1 MKTLFLSTSTNETDK
16 YKEGLTSLQAG
27 EVHTILYDTTISDT
41 DLYRAAKELQPDL
54 IVYIGSRWGKQPA
67 TATLAQLNSK
77 VAPAVHLCSDA
88 ADQPW
93 WDLLM
98 EYHYQGSFAVQVAID
113 GNRKWPLADTQLT
126 LLTPVLPSDFPDG
139 NKAHADR
146 AAACVYAGNTGG
158 PGSQRRLIL
167 SDLLQFKLIS
177 LRVRSDL
184 PFTYDS
190 YCEYLSAARM
200 SLNVSFSGTEMA
212 KQVKGRVVESGLAGA
227 CLLEL
232 QGSPTA
238 EWFQPG
244 HDYLEYAQTSDVR
257 NHVER
262 MKQEPEMT
270 QEIGFRLRKRVLEE
284 HSPKQFWSTIFKR
297 LGFTA

>member
-27 EVHTILYDTTISDT
+27 EVHTILYDTPISDT
-41 DLYRAAKELQPDL
+41 ELFRAAKELQPDL
-54 IVYIGSRWGKQPA
+54 IVYIGSRWGKMPA
-67 TATLAQLNSK
+67 TSTLAQLNSK

-139 NKAHADR
+139 NRPHADR
-146 AAACVYAGNTGG
+146 TAVCVYAGNTGG
-158 PGSQRRLIL
+158 TGSQRRLIL
-167 SDLLQFKLIS
+167 SDLLQFKLIN

-184 PFTYDS
+184 PFTYES
-190 YCEYLSAARM
+190 YCEYLSGARM
-200 SLNVSFSGTEMA
+200 SLNVSFAAMEMA
-212 KQVKGRVVESGLAGA
+212 KQVKGRVLESGLAGA

-232 QGSPTA
+232 QGSPTS
-238 EWFQPG
+238 EWFTAG
-244 HDYLEYAQTSDVR
+244 HDYLEYTQTSDVR
-257 NHVER
+257 NHIER
-262 MKQEPEMT
+262 MKREPGMT